1 MSSLS
6 DLLLVIIAKGKPN
19 WGRTYS
25 DSYPTNPNYKTAYEF
40 DRLRI
45 NHVMFIKDRQKILV
59 LSLFLYWDF
68 LFCSFIFGVGYYLF
82 FCH

>member
-6 DLLLVIIAKGKPN
+6 ENQTEAELN
-19 WGRTYS
+19 S
-25 DSYPTNPNYKTAYEF
+25 DSCPTNTVYKTAYEF

-59 LSLFLYWDF
+59 LSLFLY
-68 LFCSFIFGVGYYLF
+68 
-82 FCH
+82 